1 MTLLYSFLFCG
12 FICLLGQIILDNTKL
27 TPGHLTSIFV
37 VIGSVLG
44 AFGIYDKIV
53 KQVGMGA
60 TLPITSFGNTLVK
73 NSYIG
78 YLKEGLIGLFS
89 GMLQGV
95 SLGIVS
101 AIVFSFI
108 IMIFTKAYNEF
119 LLEGHT
125 DDE

>member
-53 KQVGMGA
+53 KQVGMWA

-108 IMIFTKAYNEF
+108 IMIFTK
-119 LLEGHT
+119 LK
-125 DDE
+125 D

>member
-37 VIGSVLG
+37 VIGSILG
-44 AFGIYDKIV
+44 AFSIYDKIV
-53 KQVGMGA
+53 KKVGMGA

-78 YLKEGLIGLFS
+78 YLKEGIIGLFT

-108 IMIFTKAYNEF
+108 IMIFTK
-119 LLEGHT
+119 LK
-125 DDE
+125 D

>member
-37 VIGSVLG
+37 VVGSILG

-73 NSYIG
+73 NSYVG
-78 YLKEGLIGLFS
+78 YLKESLIGLFS

-108 IMIFTKAYNEF
+108 IMLFTK
-119 LLEGHT
+119 LK
-125 DDE
+125 D